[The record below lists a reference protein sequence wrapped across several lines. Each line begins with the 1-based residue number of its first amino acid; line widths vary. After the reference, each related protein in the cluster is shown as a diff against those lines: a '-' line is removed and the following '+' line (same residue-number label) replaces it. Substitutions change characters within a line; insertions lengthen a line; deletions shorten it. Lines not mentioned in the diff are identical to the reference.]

1 MDNINLFKQQLQLD
15 IDNIIQ
21 GLEDFDTLIT
31 DKMFNTGRKYY
42 VLNEYD
48 LKNLSTCLTARN
60 SFLWD
65 LLDKSWFETFLDE
78 NYGLKIYNGRYEIEE
93 NLSTRLT
100 ARNKFGFCYVVMMN
114 SVKIED
120 LKLY

>member
-1 MDNINLFKQQLQLD
+1 MNIGLD
-15 IDNIIQ
+15 IDNIVQ

-48 LKNLSTCLTARN
+48 LKN

-65 LLDKSWFETFLDE
+65 LLDKSWFEVFLEE

-93 NLSTRLT
+93 S
-100 ARNKFGFCYVVMMN
+100 KFGFCYVVMMN
-114 SVKIED
+114 GIKIED